1 MPTYV
6 YRVTTLPE
14 NDPAAWLEVRQS
26 IHDTALE
33 RHPETGE
40 PMERVICAP
49 ALLGGASVP
58 TATAT
63 APKAHSHGPG
73 CGCH

>member
-14 NDPAAWLEVRQS
+14 DDPNAWLEVRQS
-26 IHDTALE
+26 MSEAALE

-40 PMERVICAP
+40 PVVRVICAP
-49 ALLGGASVP
+49 ALVGGAS
-58 TATAT
+58 
-63 APKAHSHGPG
+63 APAPASSGGGHKHGAG
-73 CGCH
+73 CGCHH